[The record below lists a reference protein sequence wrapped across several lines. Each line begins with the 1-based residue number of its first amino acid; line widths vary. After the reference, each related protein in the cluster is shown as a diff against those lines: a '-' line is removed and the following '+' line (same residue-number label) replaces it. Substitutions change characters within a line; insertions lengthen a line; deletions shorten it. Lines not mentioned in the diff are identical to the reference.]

1 MGIIEFAKS
10 PWGQDVP
17 IHVFFYLIYVAVIAA
32 LVFFMGH
39 AVFLRYFA
47 KKEVFEGST
56 PASEV
61 AKLPAQIKRHS
72 VPARLFHLI
81 QAGAMFVLLFSA
93 FLPKVGVRFE
103 WLQWHWIAGVVLTA
117 SIIFHIIHASFFMDF
132 WAIWPDKIDIQD
144 AMRRWKRSQGE
155 AAPPP
160 RRFGKY
166 PLENKMYHLAI
177 FFAGLSVTITGF
189 FMLFR
194 IRTPLFTRNSYMFG
208 DMTTGLMYTL
218 HGLAGVGLIALI
230 MIHVYFALR
239 PEKLVISKSMVFGT
253 LDRDHYVKHHDPK
266 RWAPEAE

>member
-17 IHVFFYLIYVAVIAA
+17 IHVFFYLVYVAVIAGLA
-32 LVFFMGH
+32 FFMGH

-47 KKEVFEGST
+47 KKEEFEG
-56 PASEV
+56 PVRNDLA
-61 AKLPAQIKRHS
+61 AKLPDEIKRHS
-72 VPARLFHLI
+72 LPARLFHLV
-81 QAGAMFVLLFSA
+81 QAGAMLTLLFSA
-93 FLPKVGVRFE
+93 FLPKVGIRFE
-103 WLQWHWIAGVVLTA
+103 WLQFHWIAGVVLTV
-117 SIIFHIIHASFFMDF
+117 SILFHIIHASFFMDF
-132 WAIWPDKIDIQD
+132 WAIWPDKIDIED

-155 AAPPP
+155 KAPPP
-160 RRFGKY
+160 RRFAKY

-230 MIHVYFALR
+230 MIHIYFALR
-239 PEKLVISKSMVFGT
+239 PEKLRISRSMVFGT
-253 LDRDHYVKHHDPK
+253 ISKEHYLHHHDPE
-266 RWAPEAE
+266 RWVADAE

>member
-17 IHVFFYLIYVAVIAA
+17 IHIFFYLIYVAVIAGLA
-32 LVFFMGH
+32 FFIGH
-39 AVFLRYFA
+39 VIWLRYFA
-47 KKEVFEGST
+47 KKEEFADST
-56 PASEV
+56 PPSEV
-61 AKLPAQIKRHS
+61 AKLPAEIKRHS
-72 VPARLFHLI
+72 LPARLFHWV
-81 QAGAMFVLLFSA
+81 QAGAMLTLLFSA

-117 SIIFHIIHASFFMDF
+117 SIVFHIIHASFFMNF
-132 WAIWPDKIDIQD
+132 WSIWPDKIDIED
-144 AMRRWKRSQGE
+144 AGRRWKRSQGE
-155 AAPPP
+155 KAPAP

-166 PLENKMYHLAI
+166 PMENKMYHLAI
-177 FFAGLSVTITGF
+177 VLAGLSVTCTGF

-208 DMTTGLMYTL
+208 DMTNGLMYTL

-239 PEKLVISKSMVFGT
+239 PEKLKISRSMVYGT
-253 LDRDHYVKHHDPK
+253 IKREHYVEHHDPK
-266 RWAPEAE
+266 RWVAEAE